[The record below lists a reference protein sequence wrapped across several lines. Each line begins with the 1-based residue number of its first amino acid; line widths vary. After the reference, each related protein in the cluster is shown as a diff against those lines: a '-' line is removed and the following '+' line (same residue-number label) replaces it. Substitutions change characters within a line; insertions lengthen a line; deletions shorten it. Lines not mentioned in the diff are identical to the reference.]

1 MRLFADPMSMAL
13 LAEFDSAEALT
24 TAAHALRASGYER
37 LDAYVPY
44 PIDELED
51 LLGLTRTRIPWIAL
65 AAGLTGGVGAYVLQW
80 FCNAYDYPLA
90 VGGRPVHSGL
100 AFVPIA
106 FETTILCAALATV
119 VAFFVRA
126 RLPEPWAPIFDVP
139 GFDRASVD
147 RFFLGVDARDL
158 RFDES
163 RVHRALAASHPL
175 RVVRLG
181 DWP

>member
-24 TAAHALRASGYER
+24 TAAHALRVSGYER

-51 LLGLTRTRIPWIAL
+51 LLGLTRTRIPWVAL
-65 AAGLTGGVGAYVLQW
+65 AAGLSGAAGAYALQW

-90 VGGRPVHSGL
+90 VGGRPLHSGL
-100 AFVPIA
+100 AFVPIT
-106 FETTILCAALATV
+106 FETTILGAALATFI
-119 VAFFVRA
+119 AFFARA

-147 RFFLGVDARDL
+147 RFFLGIDARDP

-163 RVHRALAASHPL
+163 GARRALAASHAL
-175 RVVRLG
+175 RVVRLKDG
-181 DWP
+181 P

>member
-1 MRLFADPMSMAL
+1 MKLFVDPMSIAL

-51 LLGLTRTRIPWIAL
+51 LLNLRRTRIPWIAL
-65 AAGLTGGVGAYVLQW
+65 GAGLTGAAGAYALQW

-90 VGGRPVHSGL
+90 VGGRPLHSGL
-100 AFVPIA
+100 AFVPIT
-106 FETTILCAALATV
+106 FETTILCAALATF
-119 VAFFVRA
+119 VAFFMRG
-126 RLPEPWAPIFDVP
+126 RLPEPWAPMFDVP
-139 GFDRASVD
+139 GFDRASID
-147 RFFLGVDARDL
+147 RFFLGVDARDA

-163 RVHRALAASHPL
+163 DVRRALAGCHPL

-181 DWP
+181 DRP